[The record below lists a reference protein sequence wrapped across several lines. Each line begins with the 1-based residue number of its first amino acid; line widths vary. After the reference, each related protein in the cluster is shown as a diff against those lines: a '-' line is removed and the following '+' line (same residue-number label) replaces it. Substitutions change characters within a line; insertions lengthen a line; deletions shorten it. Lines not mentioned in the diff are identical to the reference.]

1 MNIFGSEDPSK
12 IFYNDTSFKI
22 KRIKDSEDK
31 FKLEIN
37 ISQTAEEDFEINRT
51 EENIIFTM
59 SGFRKIFLL
68 PDQLKRK
75 EIEKAVLEDKKLT
88 IIFGEKI

>member
-1 MNIFGSEDPSK
+1 MNIFGNEDPSK

-22 KRIKDSEDK
+22 QRLKDSKEK